1 MIRAER
7 NESSNTASSGKQ
19 HTSEFASFCSRSKS
33 TVFVNKQTKSNLVMQ
48 EELSDIDGL
57 LSSDEEKDSV
67 EKPNSVSLSTKI
79 RIEEK

>member
-1 MIRAER
+1 
-7 NESSNTASSGKQ
+7 
-19 HTSEFASFCSRSKS
+19 
-33 TVFVNKQTKSNLVMQ
+33 MQ

-67 EKPNSVSLSTKI
+67 SLSTKI